1 MTTLS
6 PRHPPPE
13 RIPNPRPD
21 NRRSTTDI
29 AGVAEALTGGRL
41 LPRRGAENDPRV
53 Q

>member
-1 MTTLS
+1 MTTPS

-13 RIPNPRPD
+13 RIPNPR
-21 NRRSTTDI
+21 RSRHLSTTDI

-41 LPRRGAENDPRV
+41 LPRPGGENDPRV